1 MAGEV
6 SGTVHFG
13 SFDAEAAWRPEDLAG
28 LPAGPTAGGSRGRR
42 GMDELLAVGCAPG
55 DLLLTAEPMEEAL
68 VEALSAAGIAPRVA
82 AVPGPRDD
90 TVEERLASAGGTSLP
105 GMSGWAA
112 AFYAVRPDT
121 SVAVHRLGLR
131 AAVPA
136 VEVVARVN
144 SKVWSNDL
152 VRDAGL
158 PGAAVLATTPGEVR
172 RLAQDTPGD
181 VVLKD
186 PYGVAGRG
194 ALRVTTPRMLDTV
207 VRHLE
212 RQVARGARVEL
223 LVQPLFEEASSF
235 STHIEVDPSGAMRW
249 WGVQHV
255 DNAEFAYRGSGPL
268 PADQHAILD
277 TSAHRE
283 VIARVGTA
291 LAAEGYT
298 GPACVDGLRLR
309 DGTLVPVLEVN
320 ARRSMGLLNL
330 HLDGRARAVGLRSWL
345 RCRTTPV
352 RPGDTVGRLVSAL
365 DDAKLLFR
373 GDGPGVLP
381 LASGTLTPPRGR
393 LFFAVFAPDDA
404 TRVALEAQVGDALVA
419 TAGAPSLVT

>member
-1 MAGEV
+1 M

-13 SFDAEAAWRPEDLAG
+13 SFDAEAAWRPDDLAG
-28 LPAGPTAGGSRGRR
+28 LPAGPAAGGSRGRR

-55 DLLLTAEPMEEAL
+55 DLLLTAEPMDETL
-68 VEALSAAGIAPRVA
+68 VEALAAAGIAPRLA
-82 AVPGPRDD
+82 AVPGHQDA
-90 TVEERLASAGGTSLP
+90 TVEERLAVAGGTALP

-121 SVAVHRLGLR
+121 AVAVHRLGLR
-131 AAVPA
+131 ATVPA

-158 PGAAVLATTPGEVR
+158 PGGAVLATTPAQVR
-172 RLAQDTPGD
+172 RLVQDAPDD

-194 ALRVTTPRMLDTV
+194 ALRVANPRVLDTV

-235 STHIEVDPSGAMRW
+235 STHLEVDPGGAVRW
-249 WGVQHV
+249 RGLQHV

-268 PADQHAILD
+268 PADQHANLD
-277 TSAHRE
+277 TTAHRE

-298 GPACVDGLRLR
+298 GPVCVDGLRLR
-309 DGTLVPVLEVN
+309 DGTVVPVLEVN

-330 HLDGRARAVGLRSWL
+330 HLDRRARAVSLRSWL

-352 RPGDTVGRLVSAL
+352 RPGDTVARLVSAL
-365 DDAKLLFR
+365 DEAKLLFR
-373 GDGPGVLP
+373 GDDPGVLP

-393 LFFAVFAPDDA
+393 LFLAVFAPDDA
-404 TRVALEAQVGDALVA
+404 ARVALEAQVGDLLVA

>member
-1 MAGEV
+1 M

-13 SFDAEAAWRPEDLAG
+13 SFDAEAVWRPEDLAG
-28 LPAGPTAGGSRGRR
+28 LPAAPTAGGSRGRR

-55 DLLLTAEPMEEAL
+55 DLLLTAEPMDEAL
-68 VEALSAAGIAPRVA
+68 VEALAVAGIAPRVA
-82 AVPGPRDD
+82 AVPGHPDS
-90 TVEERLASAGGTSLP
+90 TVEERLAAAGGTSLP
-105 GMSGWAA
+105 AVSGWAA

-121 SVAVHRLGLR
+121 SVAVRRLGLR
-131 AAVPA
+131 AVVPA

-158 PGAAVLATTPGEVR
+158 PGGAVLATTPAQVR
-172 RLAQDTPGD
+172 RLVRDAQGD

-235 STHIEVDPSGAMRW
+235 STHVEVDPGGVVRW

-268 PADQHAILD
+268 PADQHASLD

-283 VIARVGTA
+283 AITRVGTA
-291 LAAEGYT
+291 LAAEGYR
-298 GPACVDGLRLR
+298 GPVCVDGLRLH
-309 DGTLVPVLEVN
+309 DGIVVPVLEVN

-330 HLDGRARAVGLRSWL
+330 HLDRRARAVGLRSWL
-345 RCRTTPV
+345 RCRPTPV
-352 RPGDTVGRLVSAL
+352 RPGDTVARLVSAL

-373 GDGPGVLP
+373 GTDPGVLP

-393 LFFAVFAPDDA
+393 LFLAVFAPDDA
-404 TRVALEAQVGDALVA
+404 CRIALEAQVSDVRAA
-419 TAGAPSLVT
+419 TGGAASLVS

>member
-1 MAGEV
+1 M

-13 SFDAEAAWRPEDLAG
+13 SFDAEAVWRPEDLAG
-28 LPAGPTAGGSRGRR
+28 LPAAPTAGGSRGRR

-55 DLLLTAEPMEEAL
+55 DLLLTAEPMDEAL
-68 VEALSAAGIAPRVA
+68 VEALAVAGIAPRVA
-82 AVPGPRDD
+82 AVPGHPDS
-90 TVEERLASAGGTSLP
+90 TVEERLAAAGGTSLP
-105 GMSGWAA
+105 AVSGWAA

-121 SVAVHRLGLR
+121 SVAVRRLGLR
-131 AAVPA
+131 AVVPA

-158 PGAAVLATTPGEVR
+158 PGGAVLATTPAQVR
-172 RLAQDTPGD
+172 RLVRDAQGD

-235 STHIEVDPSGAMRW
+235 STHVEVDPGGVVRW
-249 WGVQHV
+249 RGVQHV

-268 PADQHAILD
+268 PADQHASLD

-283 VIARVGTA
+283 AITRVGTA
-291 LAAEGYT
+291 LAAEGYS
-298 GPACVDGLRLR
+298 GPVCVDGLRLH
-309 DGTLVPVLEVN
+309 DGTVVPVLEVN

-330 HLDGRARAVGLRSWL
+330 HLDRRARAVGLRSWL
-345 RCRTTPV
+345 RCRPTPV
-352 RPGDTVGRLVSAL
+352 RPGDTVARLVSAFA
-365 DDAKLLFR
+365 DAKLLFR
-373 GDGPGVLP
+373 GTDPGVLP

-393 LFFAVFAPDDA
+393 LFLAVFAPDDA
-404 TRVALEAQVGDALVA
+404 CRIALEAQVSDVRAA
-419 TAGAPSLVT
+419 TGGAASLVS